1 MAEKESEL
9 GSLHEKVFH
18 NKRERV
24 AAFSLISHRMSGF
37 PKMSGTNVINQRFVS
52 TTNFWQYFG
61 IIRGTDMI
69 LFDGTSQVRL
79 RALVHTYFY
88 SIALVISDQL
98 SFVDKTAICD
108 IFERR

>member
-1 MAEKESEL
+1 
-9 GSLHEKVFH
+9 
-18 NKRERV
+18 
-24 AAFSLISHRMSGF
+24 
-37 PKMSGTNVINQRFVS
+37 MSGTNVINQRFVS

-79 RALVHTYFY
+79 RPLVHTYFY